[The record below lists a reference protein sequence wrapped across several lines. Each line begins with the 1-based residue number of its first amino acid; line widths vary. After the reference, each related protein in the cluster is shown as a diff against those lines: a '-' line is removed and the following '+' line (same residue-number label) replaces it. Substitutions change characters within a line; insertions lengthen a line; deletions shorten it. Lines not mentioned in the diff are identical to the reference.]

1 MAATERHPRKDAER
15 NRRRILA
22 AAKELFAERGLGV
35 TLNEIARYTGVGV
48 GTVYRHFPD
57 RDRLIEA
64 LLEERL
70 HEIVVLLK
78 EASDDPDPW
87 RGLVTFHE
95 RALELQAADRGL
107 EELMLG
113 APASPERP
121 AKIRARLRPI
131 AADLVERAR
140 AAGALR
146 PDCTPEDLRIVHL
159 MLSAV
164 IDAGRDVAPDL
175 WRRYFEILLQGL
187 RAAPESPKPLAT
199 RAPAAAKID
208 RMMARAS

>member
-1 MAATERHPRKDAER
+1 VVAAERHLRKDAER
-15 NRRRILA
+15 NRLRILA
-22 AAKELFAERGLGV
+22 AAKELFAERGLAV

-57 RDRLIEA
+57 RERLIEA

-70 HEIVVLLK
+70 HEIVALLR
-78 EASDDPDPW
+78 EANDDPDPW
-87 RGLVTFHE
+87 RGLIEFHE
-95 RALELQAADRGL
+95 RALELQAANRGL
-107 EELMLG
+107 GELMLG
-113 APASPERP
+113 AAGSPERL
-121 AKIRARLRPI
+121 AKIRARLRPV
-131 AADLVERAR
+131 AAQLVERAR

-159 MLSAV
+159 MLSTV

-187 RAAPESPKPLAT
+187 RAEPESPKPLAT
-199 RAPAAAKID
+199 PAPAARKVD
-208 RMMARAS
+208 RMMARPS